1 MTIAMKSTCGGVLP
15 FKDEW
20 KVANHA
26 DEKPCVNLAAFGE
39 DLRGLIK
46 SQGYIGSSPFKRV
59 SYQTCG
65 RRTHMCHSD
74 FNLGP
79 SSCHYVA
86 IQIFFLASGLSVRAS
101 FTVVCCRQVDTQL
114 ARTFLLFSRV
124 PAQLDTLQKKK
135 VWAQKSSF
143 IYREKKLK

>member
-39 DLRGLIK
+39 DLWGLIK
-46 SQGYIGSSPFKRV
+46 SHGYIGSSPFKRV

-65 RRTHMCHSD
+65 RKTHMSHSD
-74 FNLGP
+74 FNLGL

-86 IQIFFLASGLSVRAS
+86 MKIFFVASSAYVR
-101 FTVVCCRQVDTQL
+101 VRYDTADGSAL
-114 ARTFLLFSRV
+114 CYRKY
-124 PAQLDTLQKKK
+124 KK
-135 VWAQKSSF
+135 S
-143 IYREKKLK
+143 